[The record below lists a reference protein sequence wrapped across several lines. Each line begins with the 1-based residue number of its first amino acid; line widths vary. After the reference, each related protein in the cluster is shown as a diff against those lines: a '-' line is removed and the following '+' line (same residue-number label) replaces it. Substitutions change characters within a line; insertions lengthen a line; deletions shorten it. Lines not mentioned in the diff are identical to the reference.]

1 MTKAQ
6 VIQRLKELSKE
17 INKRK
22 LTLRDIRKIPKLEFN
37 LYIYFENVADALSE
51 SGLESSQLAKIYA
64 TTDDELLQYLWNLS
78 IRIKKVPSSRDIN
91 KDGEHEYHIFA
102 RRFVTVKNA
111 YDAAKKKFGST
122 EHRLNIEEHLP
133 IKEEVNPE
141 VTIPIKEFAY
151 KGEFYGVAAENL
163 VVSEL
168 LYRGYEA
175 YLINVDLGLDVVA
188 QKDGKT
194 FYFQVKN
201 ISFDNSNT
209 RTITITKSSYI
220 RNKANNVY
228 YFLIMQTKFERD
240 FIIIPQL
247 RFQEFEEN
255 GLIKPADKE
264 NLSLSFTKKN
274 NSYFIKFKAIEESLE
289 AFTNQKAWKYII

>member
-6 VIQRLKELSKE
+6 VIQKLKDLSK
-17 INKRK
+17 IAKKSK
-22 LTLRDIRKIPKLEFN
+22 LTLKDIRKIPKLEFY
-37 LYIYFENVADALSE
+37 LYIHFENIADALNE
-51 SGLESSQLAKIYA
+51 SGLESSQLAKSYA
-64 TTDDELLQYLWNLS
+64 TTNDELLQYLWNLS

-91 KDGEHEYHIFA
+91 KDDEYEYHIFT
-102 RRFVTVKNA
+102 RRFTTVKNA
-111 YDAAKKKFGST
+111 YDTAKKKFDSIK
-122 EHRLNIEEHLP
+122 RLNIEEHLL
-133 IKEEVNPE
+133 IKAEMESE
-141 VTIPIKEFAY
+141 IIIPIKEFAY

-201 ISFDNSNT
+201 ISFDKSNA

-220 RNKANNVY
+220 RNKGNNVY
-228 YFLIMQTKFERD
+228 YFLIMQKKFERD

-255 GLIKPADKE
+255 GSIKTDDKK
-264 NLSLSFTKKN
+264 NFSLSFVKKN
-274 NSYFIKFKAIEESLE
+274 HSYFIKFKAIEESLE
-289 AFTNQKAWKYII
+289 AFTNQRAWKYII